1 VLKDK
6 IKKKTQL
13 KRGHKNS
20 SNLPGLTNQTND
32 PSYEMEITSW
42 KNKQKKQR
50 GLIPNQ
56 PKVKG

>member
-1 VLKDK
+1 MLKDK
-6 IKKKTQL
+6 IKKKKIQL

-42 KNKQKKQR
+42 KTNKKKTTR
-50 GLIPNQ
+50 PNS
-56 PKVKG
+56 